1 MHLTT
6 KRIMLVGM
14 CIYNDLI
21 KYEVIMIEMRFEIH
35 LLFIMDLIESDDIT
49 LE

>member
-1 MHLTT
+1 MHLAT
-6 KRIMLVGM
+6 KRIVLIGM
-14 CIYNDLI
+14 YIYNDLI
-21 KYEVIMIEMRFEIH
+21 KYEVIMIKMRFEIP

>member
-1 MHLTT
+1 
-6 KRIMLVGM
+6 MLVGM

-21 KYEVIMIEMRFEIH
+21 KYEVIMIEMRIEIH